1 MNYKKIGGGRTNYK
15 RSLSQYKQEQLSV
28 ARQLGYGEAIQ
39 RAIVDAETEAAV
51 TRAMIKGRQQ
61 MA

>member
-15 RSLSQYKQEQLSV
+15 RSLLQYKQEQLNV
-28 ARQLGYGEAIQ
+28 ARQLCYGEAIQ
-39 RAIVDAETEAAV
+39 QAIIDAETEAAV
-51 TRAMIKGRQQ
+51 IRAMIKGRHQ